1 VSVYARLL
9 LEGGLRQTASASSH
23 VVRRR
28 ILTCHMRRRTE
39 ADCVSIIAYVPR
51 VSASSNIIVDE
62 GLQRT
67 LDL

>member
-1 VSVYARLL
+1 MSRCRV
-9 LEGGLRQTASASSH
+9 LEQCERVCKASFG
-23 VVRRR
+23 
-28 ILTCHMRRRTE
+28 RRTE